1 MKAQIEIVTPSQAKE
16 YLERRLPNRNLS
28 EHTALRYATDM
39 RDGRWLNNGQG
50 IVFDEQGNLIDGQ
63 HRCRAILISGCS
75 ISMLVVRGAP
85 ARAMETMDTGRA
97 RSLSDVLHIRGIKN
111 SVVMSATARICWNY
125 AAGVGFHYTPSKAT
139 LLSFVIQHPHLE
151 RAVATV
157 EFAKRAGMVTRSP
170 MAALLA
176 LATAGDKL
184 IKEAQEFTDGVVYGE
199 GLWKGDAR
207 LTLRNWIASNRSD
220 KTFTKQH
227 VSEPTFGALIRAW
240 NAFAQGRE
248 LSLIKLPPNINR
260 DTAPVFGFYQ
270 IDWADVPDLAES
282 RAEGRLENLARA
294 HQANA
299 AARQAPAA
307 G

>member
-1 MKAQIEIVTPSQAKE
+1 MKAQIEIVTPAQAKE
-16 YLERRLPNRNLS
+16 YLERRLPNRNLN
-28 EHTALRYATDM
+28 EATALRYASDM
-39 RDGRWLNNGQG
+39 SNGRWLNNGQG

-63 HRCRAILISGCS
+63 HRMRAVLISGVS

-97 RSLSDVLHIRGIKN
+97 RNLSDVLHIRGFKN
-111 SVVMSATARICWNY
+111 SVVMAATARIAWNY
-125 AAGVGFHYTPSKAT
+125 AAGVNYSYTPSKAT
-139 LLSFVIQHPHLE
+139 LLSLVVGHPHID
-151 RAVATV
+151 RAVTTV

-184 IKEAQEFTDGVVYGE
+184 LKEAQEFTDGVVYGE

-207 LTLRNWIASNRSD
+207 LTLRNWIATNRAD
-220 KTFTKQH
+220 KTFLKQH

-260 DTAPVFGFYQ
+260 DTAPIFGFYQ
-270 IDWADVPDLAES
+270 VDWADVPDLVEN
-282 RAEGRLENLARA
+282 RAEGRLMNLAKA
-294 HQANA
+294 HQVNA

-307 G
+307 P